1 MRNYLAG
8 ICVGILIVLSL
19 APWVV
24 QSYARR
30 PLLPDELRLEREN
43 YEATVEAAQEATIVA
58 MRQAPSAPSVLVIGT
73 LGPTIPS
80 DVASPTAVTETI
92 TVTSM
97 ATSPPG
103 VTTVAITPNAVA
115 TQPNSNVTVSTMVA
129 EVTATT
135 SSDGSVSEAT
145 VPVPTLT
152 DMPDSSITPTVG
164 GAGVPAL
171 PSGLVDIEDVITEAM
186 LTEQAKQDADDDS
199 LSDLTVRL
207 TDEGV
212 TAIGFITV
220 FPGIR
225 QQLDVSGTLVV
236 ENYSLVFE
244 VASIELEGRDVTER
258 YRAQLESRINTSL
271 YRLLPQRYV
280 QSYELADGEIRVE
293 SGIRQ

>member
-1 MRNYLAG
+1 
-8 ICVGILIVLSL
+8 
-19 APWVV
+19 
-24 QSYARR
+24 
-30 PLLPDELRLEREN
+30 
-43 YEATVEAAQEATIVA
+43 
-58 MRQAPSAPSVLVIGT
+58 
-73 LGPTIPS
+73 
-80 DVASPTAVTETI
+80 
-92 TVTSM
+92 
-97 ATSPPG
+97 
-103 VTTVAITPNAVA
+103 
-115 TQPNSNVTVSTMVA
+115 
-129 EVTATT
+129 
-135 SSDGSVSEAT
+135 
-145 VPVPTLT
+145 
-152 DMPDSSITPTVG
+152 
-164 GAGVPAL
+164 VPAL